1 MQAFRHA
8 TFLKRD
14 SNSGVCCGHC
24 ELFKN
29 SFFIENLRWLLLSIP
44 LSQLGCFL
52 FDFAPA
58 CAFELHEKLTQSVAQ
73 IILYYHATKK
83 LCLAWINLSRAF
95 DFRTYFGKTLVT
107 FDFDEKFIQSVTQIT
122 ILYQVSEEP
131 LWLINFRAWLENGRM
146 PCKQKYW
153 IKNTVNSR

>member
-1 MQAFRHA
+1 MQAFRHV

-14 SNSGVCCGHC
+14 SNSGVSCGNC
-24 ELFKN
+24 GLFKN
-29 SFFIENLRWLLLSIP
+29 SFFIENLPWLLLTIP

-58 CAFELHEKLTQSVAQ
+58 CAFELDEKLTQSVAQ
-73 IILYYHATKK
+73 IILYYYATKK

-95 DFRTYFGKTLVT
+95 DFRTCFGKTLMT
-107 FDFDEKFIQSVTQIT
+107 FDFNEKFIQSVTQIT

-131 LWLINFRAWLENGRM
+131 LWLISFRTWLENGRM